1 MSDEVTTT
9 TNVTAISTYMTFLMK
24 GSEMLIDIKSFPQ
37 LGGKPELLDTTT
49 LSQKMKTFIEGIQN
63 SEGLEF
69 DVNYT
74 PANFAK
80 IEALKGQQLDL
91 GVWFGGSES
100 GGNVTPTGAFGKF
113 SFKGSVSAYLDS
125 GEVNKV
131 VGMKVCVTPST
142 VITFS
147 ES

>member
-24 GSEMLIDIKSFPQ
+24 GSEMLIDIKSFPG
-37 LGGKPELLDTTT
+37 LGGKPELLDKTT
-49 LSQKMKTFIEGIQN
+49 LSQKMQTYIEGIQKG
-63 SEGLEF
+63 EGLEF
-69 DVNYT
+69 NANYT
-74 PANFAK
+74 PGDYSR

-91 GVWFGGSES
+91 GVWFGGSEAD
-100 GGNVTPTGAFGKF
+100 GKVTPTGAFGKF
-113 SFKGSVSAYLDS
+113 SFKGSVSATVDS
-125 GEVNKV
+125 GEVNQV
-131 VGMKVCVTPST
+131 VGMKVYVTPST